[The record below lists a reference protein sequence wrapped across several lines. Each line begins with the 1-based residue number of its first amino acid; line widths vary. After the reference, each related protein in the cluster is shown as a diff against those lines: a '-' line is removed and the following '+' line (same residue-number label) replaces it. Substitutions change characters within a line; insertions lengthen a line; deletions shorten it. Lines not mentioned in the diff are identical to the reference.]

1 MPRCSLAR
9 LSPVQCCSSPAWLG
23 CNCRSLPVVDHKLC
37 AIVCHIPVFASR
49 VQRSNRSSRQGPTF
63 TSTSTST
70 SACCGGGGLLW
81 CCSLAKGQSS
91 DWRAWWCPT
100 APQETETET
109 AASHSLSGR
118 RSPQT
123 RLLQPQCSAVQ
134 RSAAQHSTAAGA
146 AQKCGTGQ
154 RRVRSA
160 AQHCVVCTVTRTP
173 TIAAIPDPGSRSRAA
188 AGWRAQNSTT
198 AGRALAV

>member
-1 MPRCSLAR
+1 VPRCSLAR

-123 RLLQPQCSAVQ
+123 RLLQPQCSTAQHRRWGSTKVRYWAASRSQ
-134 RSAAQHSTAAGA
+134 RSAAP
-146 AQKCGTGQ
+146 
-154 RRVRSA
+154 RRVYSYSYSHHRG
-160 AQHCVVCTVTRTP
+160 
-173 TIAAIPDPGSRSRAA
+173 DP
-188 AGWRAQNSTT
+188 
-198 AGRALAV
+198 

>member
-1 MPRCSLAR
+1 VPRCSLAR

-91 DWRAWWCPT
+91 DWRAHST
-100 APQETETET
+100 AGNRDRDSGQPQPQRAALTANS
-109 AASHSLSGR
+109 AASA
-118 RSPQT
+118 
-123 RLLQPQCSAVQ
+123 AVQ
-134 RSAAQHSTAAGA
+134 RSAAQCSTAQHRRWGSTKVRYWA
-146 AQKCGTGQ
+146 ASRSQ
-154 RRVRSA
+154 RSA
-160 AQHCVVCTVTRTP
+160 APRRVYSYSYSHHRG
-173 TIAAIPDPGSRSRAA
+173 DP
-188 AGWRAQNSTT
+188 
-198 AGRALAV
+198 

>member
-1 MPRCSLAR
+1 VPRCSLAR

-123 RLLQPQCSAVQ
+123 RLLQPQCSA
-134 RSAAQHSTAAGA
+134 AQHSTAAGA
-146 AQKCGTGQ
+146 AQSAVLGS
-154 RRVRSA
+154 VAFA
-160 AQHCVVCTVTRTP
+160 AQRSTASCVQLLVLPPSRRSL
-173 TIAAIPDPGSRSRAA
+173 IP
-188 AGWRAQNSTT
+188 
-198 AGRALAV
+198 ALALAQPRAGALKTAPRPGVH